1 MDAVNLVISALS
13 IGAVANTRLSAIT
26 TDSSKFAYKQLKSQ
40 LQRRHDVDPALLA
53 SWEAN
58 QKEVEPQL
66 REALATTGVEK
77 DEEVIETAQKLYTS
91 LQPMQTMLNHFG
103 VSESK
108 NERGQVKLEYTPI
121 ITIFD

>member
-13 IGAVANTRLSAIT
+13 IGAVANNRLSAIT
-26 TDSSKFAYKQLKSQ
+26 TDSSKFAYKQLKSL
-40 LQRRHDVDPALLA
+40 LQRRYIDPALLA
-53 SWEAN
+53 SWEEN

-66 REALATTGVEK
+66 KEALVTTKVEQ

-91 LQPMQTMLNHFG
+91 LQPMQAMLNHFG
-103 VSESK
+103 VRESK
-108 NERGQVKLEYTPI
+108 NERGQVKLEYDPI